1 VSRSCGRT
9 HGRFLP
15 NGLAA
20 QDGHGDREERRLDQD
35 RAERQEQDFVLCL
48 PIHEAANGLEPWIVP
63 GSLAGARRM
72 ILVDAQ
78 GYEGTGESHN

>member
-1 VSRSCGRT
+1 
-9 HGRFLP
+9 
-15 NGLAA
+15 
-20 QDGHGDREERRLDQD
+20 
-35 RAERQEQDFVLCL
+35 VLCL